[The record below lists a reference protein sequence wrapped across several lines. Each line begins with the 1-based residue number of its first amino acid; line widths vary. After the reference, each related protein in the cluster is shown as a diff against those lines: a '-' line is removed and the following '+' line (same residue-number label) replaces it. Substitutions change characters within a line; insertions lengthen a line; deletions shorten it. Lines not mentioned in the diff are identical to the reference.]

1 MKIIYALYR
10 NRNVYSNEDFYEK
23 SSLQAMWWFLWESLY
38 ASNIQQGRLISKFV
52 FETGIKISEYDTTP
66 RYEDNSVICEWRYV
80 RRQNGSVYSE
90 SSICRQYAVWSKLRI
105 FWKAMH
111 STFTIFTSAIEES
124 INGYATWKLWCRW
137 TAIKGGGRP
146 TWLLPHTKLLLV
158 PIRFLPLLGRLCSG
172 RFYILTGQMWF

>member
-105 FWKAMH
+105 FCTAMRSNQLSPSSPQPSKRLFNNY
-111 STFTIFTSAIEES
+111 STRACWIWDDYSQLGVS
-124 INGYATWKLWCRW
+124 RLVGY
-137 TAIKGGGRP
+137 
-146 TWLLPHTKLLLV
+146 LPSHIQRALV
-158 PIRFLPLLGRLCSG
+158 E
-172 RFYILTGQMWF
+172 